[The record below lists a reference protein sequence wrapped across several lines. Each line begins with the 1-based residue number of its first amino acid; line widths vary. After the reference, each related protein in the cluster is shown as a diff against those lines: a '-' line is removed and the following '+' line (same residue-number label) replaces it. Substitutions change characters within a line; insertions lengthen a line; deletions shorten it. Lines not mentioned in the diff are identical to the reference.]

1 MNGATAIVLQGLTII
16 FFCDVTSVDNAIVTD
31 IKWFINGK
39 NYNNSN
45 NNILIDTEGP
55 ALIFRN
61 VQSNLNKTNIK
72 CLAVYYDMYY
82 YNSSEVVLLVQGEL
96 TRFFLSY
103 HSVLHTLIPFFLRFK
118 CLCNELI
125 IL

>member
-1 MNGATAIVLQGLTII
+1 MNSATAIVLQGLTII
-16 FFCDVTSVDNAIVTD
+16 FFCDVTSVNNAIVTD

-72 CLAVYYDMYY
+72 CSAVYYDMYY

-96 TRFFLSY
+96 TCFFFKL
-103 HSVLHTLIPFFLRFK
+103 PFSAAHF
-118 CLCNELI
+118 NTI
-125 IL
+125 IIEVQMSAMS